1 MSQTIYSVTS
11 LNRHIKQLFDND
23 FTLRGL
29 RLKGEVS
36 NFKRYPSGHIYFSLK
51 DEESYI
57 KAVMY
62 VSYTKYMPS
71 TIKDGDEVI
80 ATGYVSAYPARGEYQ
95 FYAQAIDLFGKG
107 NQLLELEMLKKKLA
121 AEGLFDQSRKR
132 KIKAFPKAVGVISA
146 PNSAALADIK
156 TNLLRRNPL
165 IELKIFTSLVQGSD
179 APKEL
184 LKALNEAK
192 NSNIDTLII
201 GRGGGASEDL
211 SAFNDETLVREAAK
225 FPVPIISA
233 VGHEIDFTLIDYI
246 ADARASTPTGAAELA
261 TIDKREIYDSLANYS
276 KEIDDVLINMI
287 NNYKTK
293 IDNIKTRPF
302 FVNPK
307 SMYEDALKEVKNF
320 SQRLDLSINHLIKMK
335 EERLASYKPRLKSL
349 SVESTLN
356 RGFSITMDEEGRI
369 IKSIDDVKVNTSVKT
384 KISGGIIT
392 ATVTKKEKVNDER
405 KN

>member
-1 MSQTIYSVTS
+1 MSETIYSVS
-11 LNRHIKQLFDND
+11 ALNRHIKQLFDND

-36 NFKRYPSGHIYFSLK
+36 NFKRYPSGHVYFTLK
-51 DEESYI
+51 DEESAI

-62 VSYTKYMPS
+62 VTYARYMDAS
-71 TIKDGDEVI
+71 IEDGSEVI
-80 ATGYVSAYPARGEYQ
+80 ATGYVSVYPQRGEYQ
-95 FYAQAIDLFGKG
+95 FYAQAIELFGKG

-121 AEGLFDQSRKR
+121 SEGLFDESRKR

-146 PNSAALADIK
+146 PNSAALSDIK

-165 IELKIFTSLVQGSD
+165 LDIKLFPSLVQGSE

-192 NSNIDTLII
+192 NANIDTLII

-261 TIDKREIYDSLANYS
+261 TIDKREIYDALYNYEA
-276 KEIDDVLINMI
+276 KIDDILINKI
-287 NNYKTK
+287 NNLKLK
-293 IDNIKTRPF
+293 IDNLKNRPF
-302 FVNPK
+302 FLSPK
-307 SMYEDALKEVKNF
+307 AMYEDALKDV
-320 SQRLDLSINHLIKMK
+320 SRLADRMDLAMNHLIKMK
-335 EERLASYKPRLKSL
+335 VEKLNSFKPRLNSL
-349 SVESTLN
+349 SVDATLN
-356 RGFSITMDEEGRI
+356 RGFAIMLDENNKVV
-369 IKSIDDVKVNTSVKT
+369 KSIDDIKVNTSVKT
-384 KISGGIIT
+384 KVKGGVIT
-392 ATVTKKEKVNDER
+392 STVTKKEKTNG
-405 KN
+405 K

>member
-1 MSQTIYSVTS
+1 MSETIYSVS
-11 LNRHIKQLFDND
+11 ALNRHIKQLFDGD
-23 FTLRGL
+23 FVLRGL

-36 NFKRYPSGHIYFSLK
+36 NFKRYPSGHIYFTLK
-51 DEESYI
+51 DEESSI

-62 VSYTKYMPS
+62 VSYTKFMPP

-80 ATGYVSAYPARGEYQ
+80 ATGYVSVYPARGEYQ
-95 FYAQAIDLFGKG
+95 FYAQAMELFGKG

-121 AEGLFDQSRKR
+121 AEGLFDESRKR
-132 KIKAFPKAVGVISA
+132 KIKLFPKAVGVISA
-146 PNSAALADIK
+146 PNSAALSDIK

-165 IELKIFTSLVQGSD
+165 IDIKLFPSLVQGSD

-192 NSNIDTLII
+192 MSNIDTLII

-261 TIDKREIYDSLANYS
+261 TIDKREIYEALNNLEASM
-276 KEIDDVLINMI
+276 DDGLINKI
-287 NNYKTK
+287 NNYKSK
-293 IDNIKTRPF
+293 IDNIKNRPF
-302 FVNPK
+302 FINPK
-307 SMYEDALKEVKNF
+307 SMYEDAIKEVKNH
-320 SQRLDLSINHLIKMK
+320 SERLDIAISHLIKMK
-335 EERLASYKPRLKSL
+335 NEKVKSFIPRLKAL

-356 RGFSITMDEEGRI
+356 RGFSIMMDENNHI
-369 IKSIDDVKVNTSVKT
+369 IKSIDDVEVNTSVKT
-384 KISGGIIT
+384 KLSDGIVS
-392 ATVTKKEKVNDER
+392 ATVTKKEKDNG
-405 KN
+405 

>member
-1 MSQTIYSVTS
+1 MNETIYSVSS

-23 FTLRGL
+23 FVLRGL
-29 RLKGEVS
+29 RLKGEIS
-36 NFKRYPSGHIYFSLK
+36 NFKRYPSGHVYFTLK
-51 DEESYI
+51 DEESAI

-62 VSYTKYMPS
+62 VSYTRYMPS
-71 TIKDGDEVI
+71 ELKDGDEVI
-80 ATGYVSAYPARGEYQ
+80 ATGYVSVYPQRGEYQ

-107 NQLLELEMLKKKLA
+107 NQLLELELLKKKLA
-121 AEGLFDQSRKR
+121 AEGLFDESRKR
-132 KIKAFPKAVGVISA
+132 KIKAFPKSVGVISA
-146 PNSAALADIK
+146 PNSAALSDIR

-165 IELKIFTSLVQGSD
+165 IDIQIFPSLVQGSE

-192 NSNIDTLII
+192 NSKIDTLII

-261 TIDKREIYDSLANYS
+261 TIDKREIYDMIADYETSL
-276 KEIDDVLINMI
+276 DDTLINII
-287 NNYKTK
+287 NNYRQKL
-293 IDNIKTRPF
+293 DNLKTRPF

-307 SMYEDALKEVKNF
+307 SMYEDALKDV
-320 SQRLDLSINHLIKMK
+320 SRLNDRMDLAMSHLIKMK
-335 EERLASYKPRLKSL
+335 TEKINSYKPRLKSL
-349 SVESTLN
+349 SVDATLN
-356 RGFSITMDEEGRI
+356 RGYAVVLDAENKV
-369 IKSIDDVKVNTSVKT
+369 IKSVDDVKLNTSVKT
-384 KISGGIIT
+384 RIKGGVIT
-392 ATVTKKEKVNDER
+392 STVTKKEKQ
-405 KN
+405 

>member
-1 MSQTIYSVTS
+1 MSENLFSVS
-11 LNRHIKQLFDND
+11 ALNRYIKQKFDTD
-23 FTLRGL
+23 FVLRGL

-36 NFKRYPSGHIYFSLK
+36 NFKRYPSGHIYFTLK
-51 DEESYI
+51 DDESSI
-57 KAVMY
+57 KAIMY
-62 VSYTKYMPS
+62 STYTKYMPS

-80 ATGYVSAYPARGEYQ
+80 AAGYVSVYPQRGEYQ

-107 NQLLELEMLKKKLA
+107 NQLLELEMLKKKLVS
-121 AEGLFDQSRKR
+121 EGLFDESRKR
-132 KIKAFPKAVGVISA
+132 KINLFPRSVGVISA
-146 PNSAALADIK
+146 PNSAALSDIR

-165 IELKIFTSLVQGSD
+165 IEIKLFPSLVQGSE

-192 NSNIDTLII
+192 NSDIDTLII

-261 TIDKREIYDSLANYS
+261 TIDKREIYDALHNY
-276 KEIDDVLINMI
+276 ELEMDDALIYKI
-287 NNYKTK
+287 NNYKNK
-293 IDNIKTRPF
+293 IENIKNRPF

-307 SMYEDALKEVKNF
+307 SMYEDAIKDVNNYAN
-320 SQRLDLSINHLIKMK
+320 RINISIIHLLKMK
-335 EERLASYKPRLKSL
+335 EEKVSSLSARLKAL
-349 SVESTLN
+349 SVNKTLN
-356 RGFSITMDEEGRI
+356 RGFAIIENKDGKI
-369 IKSIDDVKVNTSVKT
+369 IKNIDDIEVNSTIKTRLNNGYVTS
-384 KISGGIIT
+384 I
-392 ATVTKKEKVNDER
+392 VTKKENI
-405 KN
+405 

>member
-1 MSQTIYSVTS
+1 MNETIYSVS
-11 LNRHIKQLFDND
+11 ALNRHIKQMFDND
-23 FTLRGL
+23 FVLRGL

-36 NFKRYPSGHIYFSLK
+36 NFKRYPSGHVYFTLK
-51 DEESYI
+51 DEESSI

-62 VSYTKYMPS
+62 VTYTRYMPS
-71 TIKDGDEVI
+71 TIKDGDEII
-80 ATGYVSAYPARGEYQ
+80 ATGYVSVYPQRGEYQ

-121 AEGLFDQSRKR
+121 AEGLFDESRKR
-132 KIKAFPKAVGVISA
+132 KLKAFPKCVGVISA
-146 PNSAALADIK
+146 PNSAALSDIK

-165 IELKIFTSLVQGSD
+165 IDLKIFPSLVQGSD

-192 NSNIDTLII
+192 NSEIDTLII

-261 TIDKREIYDSLANYS
+261 TIDKREIYDALANYEMDLD
-276 KEIDDVLINMI
+276 EILINKI
-287 NNYKTK
+287 NNFKTK
-293 IDNIKTRPF
+293 IDNIKNRPF
-302 FVNPK
+302 FINPK
-307 SMYEDALKEVKNF
+307 SMYEDGLKEVKNF
-320 SQRLDLSINHLIKMK
+320 TNRLDLAMSHLIKMK
-335 EERLASYKPRLKSL
+335 EEKLHAYVPRLKAL
-349 SVESTLN
+349 SVENTLS
-356 RGFSITMDEEGRI
+356 RGFSIATDEAGHI
-369 IKSIDDVKVNTSVKT
+369 IKSINDVEVNTSVKT
-384 KISGGIIT
+384 MLSDGSIT
-392 ATVTKKEKVNDER
+392 SVITKKEK
-405 KN
+405 KNG

>member
-1 MSQTIYSVTS
+1 MSEVIYSVSS
-11 LNRHIKQLFDND
+11 LNRHIKQMFDND

-29 RLKGEVS
+29 RLKGEIS
-36 NFKRYPSGHIYFSLK
+36 NFKRYPSGHIYFTLK
-51 DEESYI
+51 DEESSI

-62 VSYTKYMPS
+62 VTYTKYMPQ

-80 ATGYVSAYPARGEYQ
+80 ATGYVSVYPSRGEYQ

-132 KIKAFPKAVGVISA
+132 KIKLFPKSVGVISA
-146 PNSAALADIK
+146 PNSAALSDIK

-165 IELKIFTSLVQGSD
+165 IDIKLFPSLVQGSE

-184 LKALNEAK
+184 LKALKSAK
-192 NSNIDTLII
+192 NSEIDTLII

-211 SAFNDETLVREAAK
+211 SAFNDETLVREAAN

-261 TIDKREIYDSLANYS
+261 TIDKREIYEALANY
-276 KEIDDVLINMI
+276 EAELDDTLINRI
-287 NNYKTK
+287 NNYKTRL
-293 IDNIKTRPF
+293 DNIKNRPF
-302 FVNPK
+302 FINPK
-307 SMYEDALKEVKNF
+307 SMYEEALKEVANLAN
-320 SQRLDLSINHLIKMK
+320 RIDLATNHLIKMK
-335 EERLASYKPRLKSL
+335 EEKLNSYKMRLNAL
-349 SVESTLN
+349 SVDKTLN
-356 RGFSITMDEEGRI
+356 RGFSIMMNEQGSI
-369 IKSIDDVKVNTSVKT
+369 IKSIDDIEVNTSVKT
-384 KISGGIIT
+384 MVSGGVIT
-392 ATVTKKEKVNDER
+392 STVTKKEKRNG
-405 KN
+405 